1 MSATSWGTQPSSLE
15 EIGNAADAKLDCLG
29 IVAYNEDPGEHP
41 QFNMGNNGVANVQIA
56 NKRGKS
62 FAGGR
67 YMRVYCAPEA
77 RQNPETQTL
86 SNLYLERLRR
96 LAKSRGRTPVQPP
109 ESARAASIALA
120 ARADSFVARR
130 WRLTPDVLRPGA
142 SPLACAPRDEDFS
155 SLPPNKV

>member
-96 LAKSRGRTPVQPP
+96 LAPTAEHRFSHQSPPGRPALRWRPGRT
-109 ESARAASIALA
+109 L
-120 ARADSFVARR
+120 
-130 WRLTPDVLRPGA
+130 L
-142 SPLACAPRDEDFS
+142 
-155 SLPPNKV
+155 